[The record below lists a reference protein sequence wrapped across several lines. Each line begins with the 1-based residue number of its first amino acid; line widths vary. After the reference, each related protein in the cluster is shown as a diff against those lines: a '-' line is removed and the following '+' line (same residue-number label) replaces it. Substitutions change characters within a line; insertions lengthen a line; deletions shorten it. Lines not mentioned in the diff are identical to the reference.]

1 MKTSVAV
8 EIDKEQAL
16 GYLRSMCEIRN
27 FEERVYELVRSG
39 TIKGAS
45 HLYIGQEA
53 VAVGA
58 IAAIN
63 EYDLITSTHRGHGH
77 CGAIGNLW
85 AKSEEERQ
93 EHWNKMLAE
102 LMGRATGYCKG
113 RGGSMHIA
121 DVERGN
127 VGATGIVGG
136 NIPIAVGAA
145 MSEHFKKSGAV
156 VLCFFGDGAVANG
169 AFHEA
174 VNFAAIHQLPVVFIC
189 ENNLYGMSMPYHDR
203 SVPEAGFASPVPTV
217 AERASAYGM
226 PGMIVNGMDVFDMK
240 RIVGEA
246 VECARRGE
254 GPTLIEAR
262 TYRYMGHSMS
272 DQQRYRTK
280 EEVEQWRERDPILQ
294 LRGVLLDHGMATEQ
308 ELDAIA
314 QRGKETIDHAAEFAM
329 NSPFPPVEELT
340 EYIYVP
346 EDVDIKSEALESERT
361 LHAKIRPIE
370 NEIRQMARETA
381 NKSAKGTMP
390 KLNREQAQELER
402 KHGVPIKLYNEAL
415 NAATREEMER
425 DPRVFVMGEDIG
437 LYGGAYAVT
446 RGLFERFGH
455 ERIIDTPISELAIAG
470 IGAGAAM
477 RGMRPIVEFQY
488 ADFLTLGSDQIIHNA
503 AYNRFMF
510 GGKTK
515 VPLVYRS
522 QGGVGRCIAAH
533 HSESMEAFMMHWPG
547 LYVIMP
553 ATPFDAKGL
562 LKAAVRNENPI
573 VFLEHKLLYSGVMGP
588 VPDEEYVL
596 PIGVADIKKA
606 GKDLTLVAY
615 SRQLHNA
622 LDAMLLLE
630 EQDGI
635 QAEVI
640 DPRTLKP
647 LDVKTIAESV
657 KKTGRLVIVSEGFPI
672 CGVAGEIMRQVM
684 DYEFENGYTGWDY
697 LDAKPLLLSGLD
709 CPIPMSE
716 PLEDAVVPHRDS
728 ILEAV
733 RKWLEGLRDC

>member
-1 MKTSVAV
+1 MKSSVA
-8 EIDKEQAL
+8 EKINQEQAL
-16 GYLRSMCEIRN
+16 GYLRSMYEIRN
-27 FEERVYELVRSG
+27 FEERVYEFVRSG

-58 IAAIN
+58 IAALT

-85 AKSEEERQ
+85 AKSETERQ
-93 EHWNKMLAE
+93 EHWNQMLAE

-145 MSEHFKKSGAV
+145 MSERFKKSGAV

-174 VNFAAIHQLPVVFIC
+174 VNFAAVHRLPVVFIC
-189 ENNLYGMSMPYHDR
+189 ENNLYEMSMPYHDR

-217 AERASAYGM
+217 AERAAAYGM
-226 PGMIVNGMDVFDMK
+226 PGRIVNGMDVFEMK
-240 RIVGEA
+240 RIVTEA
-246 VECARRGE
+246 VEAARRGE

-262 TYRYMGHSMS
+262 TYRFMGHSMS

-280 EEVEQWRERDPILQ
+280 EEVEHWREHDPIRL
-294 LRGVLLDHGMATEQ
+294 LRGSLMDNGLATEQ
-308 ELDAIA
+308 EMDAIA
-314 QRGKETIDHAAEFAM
+314 QKAKEVIDIAAEFAL

-340 EYIYVP
+340 KYIYVP
-346 EDVDIKSEALESERT
+346 EDSAKQAEWCAAEQT
-361 LHAKIRPIE
+361 LRNRIRPIE
-370 NEIRQMARETA
+370 EELRQMAREA
-381 NKSAKGTMP
+381 ADKSIKGALP

-402 KHGVPIKLYNEAL
+402 KYGVPIRFYNEAL
-415 NAATREEMER
+415 NTATREEMER

-446 RGLFERFGH
+446 RGLLEQLGH

-515 VPLVYRS
+515 VPVVYRS

-547 LYVIMP
+547 LYVVMP
-553 ATPFDAKGL
+553 ATPYDAKGL
-562 LKAAVRNENPI
+562 LKAAVREENPI

-588 VPDEEYVL
+588 VPDDDYVVPL
-596 PIGVADIKKA
+596 GVADIKKS
-606 GKDLTLVAY
+606 GSDLTLVAY

-622 LDAMLLLE
+622 LDAALLLE

-635 QAEVI
+635 RAEVI

-647 LDVKTIAESV
+647 LDVRTIAESV
-657 KKTGRLVIVSEGFPI
+657 KKTGRLALVSEGFPI
-672 CGVAGEIMRQVM
+672 CGVAGEIMRRVM
-684 DYEFENGYTGWDY
+684 DFDFGNGYTGWDY

-716 PLEDAVVPHRDS
+716 PLEDAVVPNRDS
-728 ILEAV
+728 ILQAV
-733 RKWLEGLRDC
+733 RTWLG

>member
-1 MKTSVAV
+1 MKTSVV
-8 EIDKEQAL
+8 EKVDKEQAL
-16 GYLRSMCEIRN
+16 GYLRSMYEIRN

-58 IAAIN
+58 IAAIT

-102 LMGRATGYCKG
+102 LMGRSTGYCKG

-145 MSEHFKKSGAV
+145 MSERFKKSGAV

-174 VNFAAIHQLPVVFIC
+174 VNFAAIHRLPVVFIC

-226 PGMIVNGMDVFDMK
+226 PGVFVNGMDVFEMK
-240 RIVGEA
+240 RVVEEA
-246 VECARRGE
+246 VDAARRGD
-254 GPTLIEAR
+254 GPTLVEAR
-262 TYRYMGHSMS
+262 TYRFMGHSMS

-280 EEVEQWRERDPILQ
+280 EEVEQWREHDPILL
-294 LRGVLLDHGMATEQ
+294 LRGTLMDHGLATEQ
-308 ELDAIA
+308 ELDAVA
-314 QRGKETIDHAAEFAM
+314 QTGKETIDRAAEFAI
-329 NSPFPPVEELT
+329 NSPFPSVEELT
-340 EYIYVP
+340 EYVYVV
-346 EDVDIKSEALESERT
+346 EEAGRQAELMMTERA
-361 LHAKIRPIE
+361 LLSKVRPIE
-370 NEIRQMARETA
+370 DEIRQMARDA
-381 NKSAKGTMP
+381 AGKSMKGVMP
-390 KLNREQAQELER
+390 KLNREQAQELEQR
-402 KHGVPIKLYNEAL
+402 YGIPIKFYYEAL

-446 RGLFERFGH
+446 RGLFEIFGH

-547 LYVIMP
+547 LYVVMP
-553 ATPFDAKGL
+553 STPFDAKGL
-562 LKAAVRNENPI
+562 LKSAVRNENPV

-588 VPDEEYVL
+588 VPDEDYVL
-596 PIGVADIKKA
+596 PIGVADIKKT

-615 SRQLHNA
+615 NRQLHHA
-622 LDAMLLLE
+622 LDAAFLLE
-630 EQDGI
+630 EREGI

-647 LDVKTIAESV
+647 LDVQTIAESV
-657 KKTGRLVIVSEGFPI
+657 RKTGRLVIVSEGFPI
-672 CGVAGEIMRQVM
+672 CGVAGEVMRQVI

-716 PLEDAVVPHRDS
+716 PLEDAVVPNRES
-728 ILEAV
+728 ILDA
-733 RKWLEGLRDC
+733 LREWMG